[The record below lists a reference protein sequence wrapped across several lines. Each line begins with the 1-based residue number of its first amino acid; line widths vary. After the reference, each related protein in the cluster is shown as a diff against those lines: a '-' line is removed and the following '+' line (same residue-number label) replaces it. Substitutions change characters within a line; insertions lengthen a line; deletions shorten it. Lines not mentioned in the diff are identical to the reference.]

1 MNPSDWLSLIVGIA
15 GTLVAVVP
23 LTWRRS
29 DRQRIT
35 IEKLEVEN
43 RMLRET
49 RNELKMQLFVLR
61 NLGQAAD
68 RMLSALPSPTP
79 EGSES

>member
-1 MNPSDWLSLIVGIA
+1 MNPSDWFALAVGIA

-35 IEKLEVEN
+35 IEKLEAEN
-43 RMLRET
+43 RVLRET

-61 NLGQAAD
+61 NLGQAVD
-68 RMLSALPSPTP
+68 RTLSALPSPTP

>member
-1 MNPSDWLSLIVGIA
+1 MNPSDWLALIVGVA

-35 IEKLEVEN
+35 IEKLEAEN
-43 RMLRET
+43 RVLRET

-61 NLGQAAD
+61 NLGQAVD
-68 RMLSALPSPTP
+68 RTLSALPSPTP